1 MDSDDA
7 TVLASNQDQG
17 IQAEA
22 DVLYRT
28 ARASQLRRRP
38 AIRSADRENG
48 VSLRDTAADPT
59 PDEVIALSTARSDRP
74 FEIRCGAGLASSVA
88 RASHKPYP
96 LPLLPSSLKRKYS
109 DTFLT
114 SPRPENAPSNGCGEL
129 IDSEAYPQPSL
140 DAWVSTRP
148 AHVAVLND
156 RYASTLSAEESIRTL
171 GTQSCGCVRQL
182 IGCTTWWVFICTT

>member
-7 TVLASNQDQG
+7 TVLASSQDQG
-17 IQAEA
+17 IQAEH

-38 AIRSADRENG
+38 AIRSADREGG

-59 PDEVIALSTARSDRP
+59 PDEVIALSATVTRSDRP
-74 FEIRCGAGLASSVA
+74 FEIRCGAGLTSSVV
-88 RASHKPYP
+88 RTTHKPYP

-114 SPRPENAPSNGCGEL
+114 SSRPENAPSNGCGEL

-140 DAWVSTRP
+140 GAWVSTRP
-148 AHVAVLND
+148 AHVAVLDD
-156 RYASTLSAEESIRTL
+156 RYASTLSAEESIRNL

-182 IGCTTWWVFICTT
+182 IGCTTW